1 MWQLRNVKCA
11 HVAFLL
17 HGAHLDSL
25 LSLPLS
31 WLRPIVFN
39 STNWC
44 PGPGAEPE
52 QGAVATEV
60 KGLGRGGPEYVTP
73 LCPSDPLFQEL
84 SQGTSHG
91 AGRREA
97 DA

>member
-1 MWQLRNVKCA
+1 MGAITDKVAMDMCLSVSFNFYFFFLMWQLRNVKCA

-17 HGAHLDSL
+17 DGAHLDSL
-25 LSLPLS
+25 LSLLLS

-52 QGAVATEV
+52 PGAVATEV
-60 KGLGRGGPEYVTP
+60 EGLGRGGP
-73 LCPSDPLFQEL
+73 
-84 SQGTSHG
+84 
-91 AGRREA
+91 
-97 DA
+97 